1 MYVFKGV
8 IIWRRQRSLCC
19 GWAYPLIPNNHQ
31 RAVSNCKTCIS
42 CQLQFSSVTP
52 CVWSHVH
59 KASSE
64 CVPCPSS
71 FVCRLSKS
79 VFVKDGRLTPW
90 SRQRRM
96 YGCGINQSTSKV
108 TEKILVSNLCLYHLH
123 SWLSGSLKTFLLPYV
138 CILTWRYTLPY

>member
-1 MYVFKGV
+1 MCLRELSYEEGKEVFVVGEHTLLFQTTTRGQCPTVKHALV
-8 IIWRRQRSLCC
+8 VN
-19 GWAYPLIPNNHQ
+19 Y
-31 RAVSNCKTCIS
+31 
-42 CQLQFSSVTP
+42 SSVTP
-52 CVWSHVH
+52 CVWSHFH

-96 YGCGINQSTSKV
+96 YGCGTNQSTSKV

-123 SWLSGSLKTFLLPYV
+123 SWLSGSLNTFLLPYV

>member
-1 MYVFKGV
+1 MCLRELSYEEGKEVFV
-8 IIWRRQRSLCC
+8 
-19 GWAYPLIPNNHQ
+19 
-31 RAVSNCKTCIS
+31 VSEHTLLFQTTTRGQCPTVKHALVVNY
-42 CQLQFSSVTP
+42 SSVQWP
-52 CVWSHVH
+52 PVFGLRHFH

-96 YGCGINQSTSKV
+96 YGCGTNQSTSKV